1 MQADCI
7 QYKSS
12 TDKQGAQNDSTV
24 KGAGYVGQ
32 FASNG
37 RAENSCHAIGEKA
50 YRVKTGKQLH
60 AVVLDYRGSIDNEAC
75 AKADADDYD
84 NCE

>member
-37 RAENSCHAIGEKA
+37 RAENSCHAIGEKHI
-50 YRVKTGKQLH
+50 G
-60 AVVLDYRGSIDNEAC
+60 
-75 AKADADDYD
+75 
-84 NCE
+84 